1 MAIKKSQIY
10 SSLWASCD
18 ALRGGMDASQYKN
31 YILTL
36 LFMKYVSD
44 KSENDPG
51 SLIVVPGGGGFSDI
65 AELKGKVDIG
75 ERINTVISNLAEAND
90 LQGVIDQA
98 DFDDRTMLGSGKEMQ
113 DRLSSLVAI
122 FEGLDFSANRAGG
135 DDLLGDAYE
144 YLMMHFATDSGK
156 SKGQFYTPAEVSRI
170 MAKVVGIGPDVHQTH
185 SIHDPA
191 CGSGSLLIRAADEA
205 PNGISI
211 YGQEM
216 DNATWSL
223 ARMNMFL
230 HDRPTAE
237 IERGNTLSSPLF
249 TTDGGDLKK
258 FDFAVANPPFSTKE
272 WTSGVNPND
281 DPYGRFEYGTPPPR
295 NGDYAFLL
303 HLLTSLN
310 SKGKG
315 AIILPHGVL
324 FRGNKEADI
333 RRNLVRRGL
342 IKGIIGLPAN
352 LFYGTSIPA
361 CIVVVDKENAL
372 ARSGVFMI
380 DASKGFIKDG
390 NKNRLREQDIHK
402 IVTVFNER
410 KEIQGYSR
418 MVSMEEIANPVNNY
432 NLNIP
437 RYIDSSQP
445 EDLHDLDAHLNG
457 GIPERDIDGLSDY
470 WNAFPT
476 LRGELF
482 ERNGRPGY
490 SESRIQSAQV
500 KAAILENADF
510 KAYSGHGR
518 AIFDEW
524 RAAIEP
530 LLLDIDENTNPKEI
544 VRVLSEDILTR
555 FDRLPLIDPYDI
567 YQRFMDYW
575 NDVMQ
580 DDVYLV
586 ASAGWEAGRDLRAPD
601 SKEDADFTIKDGRRI
616 LKYVSDL
623 IPPSLI
629 IARFFADERH
639 ELDDLEAEQAR
650 QHGSKEEFEE
660 THAVEGGTLDGL
672 EGSKGITKGNV
683 QQRVMELRNLALDAY
698 PEDSPEYKQA
708 KAIAKTIFGVRNWN
722 KGVVDEDGLFTEL
735 DVLHDWLRMDSE
747 TSECR
752 KACSAKLSALYSRV
766 RTKYAA
772 LTDDEIKGL
781 LVDHKWFADVRAAVE
796 DEIERVTQRLAE
808 PVQTLE
814 ERYAN
819 SLPELKQLVY
829 EFDTRVERHIREIGV
844 AYGYK

>member
-65 AELKGKVDIG
+65 AELKGKVNIG
-75 ERINTVISNLAEAND
+75 EGINTVISELAEAND

-98 DFDDRTMLGSGKEMQ
+98 DFDDSSMLGSGKEMQ

-122 FEGLDFSANRAGG
+122 FEGLDFSTNRAGG
-135 DDLLGDAYE
+135 DDILGDAYE
-144 YLMMHFATDSGK
+144 YLMMHFATESGK

-170 MAKVVGIGPDVHQTH
+170 MAKVVGIGPSTHQMH

-211 YGQEM
+211 FGQDM

-230 HDRPTAE
+230 HDRPTAV
-237 IERGNTLSSPLF
+237 IERGNTLSSPIF

-272 WTSGVNPND
+272 WTSGVNTND
-281 DPYGRFEYGTPPPR
+281 DPFGRFEYGTPPPR

-310 SKGKG
+310 SRGKG

-333 RRNLVRRGL
+333 RRNLVRRDL

-361 CIVVVDKENAL
+361 CIVVVDKENAI
-372 ARSGVFMI
+372 ARRGVFMI

-402 IVTVFNER
+402 IVTAFNEC

-418 MVSMEEIANPVNNY
+418 LVSLEEIADPVNNY

-437 RYIDSSQP
+437 RYIDSGEP

-457 GIPERDIDGLSDY
+457 GIPERDIDALSDY
-470 WNAFPT
+470 WSAFPT
-476 LRGELF
+476 LRSELF

-490 SESRIQSAQV
+490 SEVRIQSAQV
-500 KAAILENADF
+500 KAAILENANF
-510 KAYSGHGR
+510 KAYSAVAG

-524 RAAIEP
+524 RAASEP
-530 LLLDIDENTNPKEI
+530 LLLDIDESTNPKEI
-544 VRVLSEDILTR
+544 VRVLSEDILRR
-555 FDRLPLIDPYDI
+555 FNKLSLIGPYDI
-567 YQRFMDYW
+567 YQRLMDYW
-575 NDVMQ
+575 NDVLQ

-586 ASAGWEAGRDLRAPD
+586 ASVGWAAGRDLRAPD
-601 SKEDADFTIKDGRRI
+601 SKEGADFTIKDGRRT

-629 IARFFADERH
+629 IAHYFADEWR
-639 ELDDLEAEQAR
+639 ELNELEAEEAR
-650 QHGSKEEFEE
+650 LRGNKEEFEE
-660 THAVEGGTLDGL
+660 MHAVEGGALDGL
-672 EGSKGITKGNV
+672 EGAKGIVKGNV
-683 QQRVMELRNLALDAY
+683 QRRAMELKGLVLDAY
-698 PEDSPEYKQA
+698 PEEAPEHKQA
-708 KAIAKTIFGVRNWN
+708 KTIAKTTFGVRDWN
-722 KGVVDEDGLFTEL
+722 KGVMDEDGLFAEL
-735 DVLHDWLRMDSE
+735 DVLHDWLRTDAE
-747 TSECR
+747 TAECR
-752 KACSAKLSALYSRV
+752 KSCSAKLSALYKSV
-766 RTKYAA
+766 RAKYAS
-772 LTDDEIKGL
+772 LTDNEIRTL
-781 LVDHKWFADVRAAVE
+781 VVDHKWFADIRAAV
-796 DEIERVTQRLAE
+796 DGEIERVTQRLSE
-808 PVQTLE
+808 RMQTLE

-819 SLPELKQLVY
+819 SLPELERSVY
-829 EFDTRVERHIREIGV
+829 EFASRVERHIREMGL
-844 AYGYK
+844 AYD